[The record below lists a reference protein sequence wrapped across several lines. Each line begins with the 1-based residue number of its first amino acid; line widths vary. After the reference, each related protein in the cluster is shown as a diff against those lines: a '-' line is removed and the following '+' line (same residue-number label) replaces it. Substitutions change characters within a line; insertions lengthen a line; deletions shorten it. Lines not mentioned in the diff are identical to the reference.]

1 MRTRTRTRTNFGGRS
16 MKTQNPPSPFWRM
29 LKTLSVYLR
38 TPEYVRSHKNCI
50 VYPKFGDS
58 AAVHFKVQY
67 SPYSTTVRFI
77 RTSITLP
84 GTVLYTWHIRTR
96 YQEHSGMSYMV
107 PGILPVFIYRT
118 FQGCVLQGTY
128 RTYPGYLPRV
138 LPYKELLYVCRTF
151 IPVPG
156 TSVSSVRHSYTSP
169 ELL

>member
-1 MRTRTRTRTNFGGRS
+1 MRPLANTPPVTWTRMRTRTRMRTNFGGRS

-58 AAVHFKVQY
+58 AAVHYKVQY
-67 SPYSTTVRFI
+67 SPYFTTVRII

-84 GTVLYTWHIRTR
+84 GTAVLYTWHIRTVR
-96 YQEHSGMSYMV
+96 RIWY
-107 PGILPVFIYRT
+107 LVFVYRI

-128 RTYPGYLPRV
+128 RTYPGV
-138 LPYKELLYVCRTF
+138 FT
-151 IPVPG
+151 PG
-156 TSVSSVRHSYTSP
+156 ITLQRTSVC
-169 ELL
+169 L